1 MSWFKETLSSSIGRK
16 VLMSLTGLFLCSF
29 LVIHAA
35 GNLQLFKG
43 DDGQAFNE
51 YTKFMTSS
59 ILIKTISYLLYISI
73 LLHVIDGF
81 LLIARNKKARPVGYE
96 MWKASDNSM
105 WASRNMGILGTL
117 ILIFL
122 VVHLRA
128 FWWEYHFGEINTV
141 IYNGEEYRDM
151 YSVVIFAYKQWYYSL
166 FYVLMMIPLGFHL
179 LHGFRSGF
187 QTLGLRHK
195 KYTPFVEGFGIIFSI
210 VIPAAFAAM
219 PIYLFL
225 SQL

>member
-105 WASRNMGILGTL
+105 WASR
-117 ILIFL
+117 
-122 VVHLRA
+122 
-128 FWWEYHFGEINTV
+128 
-141 IYNGEEYRDM
+141 
-151 YSVVIFAYKQWYYSL
+151 
-166 FYVLMMIPLGFHL
+166 
-179 LHGFRSGF
+179 
-187 QTLGLRHK
+187 
-195 KYTPFVEGFGIIFSI
+195 
-210 VIPAAFAAM
+210 
-219 PIYLFL
+219 
-225 SQL
+225 